1 MNKIILASQ
10 SPRRKQ
16 LLEWAEI
23 PFEIVVKETDEYF
36 PPGLKP
42 EEVAVYIA
50 RNKALA
56 VQQLRGDSEIILAAD
71 TIVVLNE
78 HLLGKPVHREDA
90 VSMLLA
96 LSGEKHEVITGV
108 VIKKGEEEIAFAD
121 ITEVEF
127 HDLTTEQIE
136 WYVEKYKPYDK
147 AGAYAIQEWIGVV
160 GIKSINGDFY
170 NVMGLPVS
178 RVVRELEKLMG

>member
-1 MNKIILASQ
+1 MKKIILASQ

-23 PFEIVVKETDEYF
+23 PFEIVVKETDERF
-36 PPGLKP
+36 PPGLEP

-50 RNKALA
+50 RNKAIA
-56 VQQLRGDSEIILAAD
+56 VQAERNADEVILAAD
-71 TIVVLNE
+71 TIVVLGDNII
-78 HLLGKPVHREDA
+78 GKPVHREDA
-90 VSMLLA
+90 VSILLA
-96 LSGEKHEVITGV
+96 LSGSVHKVITGV
-108 VIKKGEEEIAFAD
+108 VIKKGNDEIAFAD
-121 ITEVEF
+121 VTEVEF
-127 HDLTTEQIE
+127 HNVTVSEIE
-136 WYVEKYKPYDK
+136 FYVDKYKPYDK

-178 RVVRELEKLMG
+178 RVVRELKKF